1 MFALI
6 PFLDHAQHPKH
17 SIYGQNRTMQ
27 SNKVVITGIGIISS
41 LGEGLDAHW
50 NAFST
55 AGSEPRLEKEA
66 FAPYTVH
73 PLGEVDWGLQI
84 PKRGDQ
90 RQMETWQRLGTY
102 AAGLALDDAGI
113 KDDEA
118 LCASMD
124 MIVGAGGGERDI
136 TVDMQ
141 ILEEGR
147 TSNNRGVMLNEKLST
162 ELRPTLFLA
171 QLSNL
176 LAGNISIVH
185 KVTGS
190 SRTFMGEE
198 GSGIAAIETAAA
210 RIRSGQSTHA
220 LVGGSYNCEHFD
232 MILGHELGGL
242 LKHDG
247 WASLWE
253 RDGTAG
259 GGMIS
264 GSGGVFLVLESAE
277 HAEKRGA
284 RAYAEIASIESAQIR
299 RDADDL
305 EKTVRELV
313 LASNGGKEPQYV
325 VSGSSGAHAA
335 TAAEKAALNGVSSA
349 YRGIT
354 GLTGHLR
361 EAQFPLALA
370 LAAISVWKGE
380 AFAPTSPS
388 EKAIDGTISEAIVTT
403 IGATR
408 AEGAAKLVRA

>member
-1 MFALI
+1 M
-6 PFLDHAQHPKH
+6 
-17 SIYGQNRTMQ
+17 QN
-27 SNKVVITGIGIISS
+27 NKVVITGIGIISS
-41 LGEGLDAHW
+41 LGEGVDVHW
-50 NAFST
+50 NAFSK
-55 AGSEPRLEKEA
+55 AGTEPRLEKEA

-73 PLGEVDWGLQI
+73 PLGEVDWSLQI

-102 AAGLALDDAGI
+102 AAGLALQDAGM

-118 LCASMD
+118 LCATMD
-124 MIVGAGGGERDI
+124 MVVGAGGGERDI

-141 ILEEGR
+141 ILDEGR
-147 TSNNRGVMLNEKLST
+147 TRNDRGVMLNEKLST

-198 GSGIAAIETAAA
+198 GSGLSAIETAAA
-210 RIRSGQSTHA
+210 RIRTGQSTHA
-220 LVGGSYNCEHFD
+220 LVGGSYNAEHFD

-247 WASLWE
+247 WASLWQ
-253 RDGTAG
+253 RHGSAG

-264 GSGGVFLVLESAE
+264 GSGGVFLVLESAD
-277 HAEKRGA
+277 HAAKRGA
-284 RAYAEIASIESAQIR
+284 RAYAEVAGIESAQIR
-299 RDADDL
+299 RDSADL
-305 EKTVRELV
+305 TNTIRELI
-313 LASNGGKEPQYV
+313 LAANGGKDPSYV
-325 VSGSSGAHAA
+325 VSAASGAHEA
-335 TAAEKAALNGVSSA
+335 TGAEKTALDALSA
-349 YRGIT
+349 TYRGIS

-380 AFAPTSPS
+380 AFAPLDAS
-388 EKAIDGTISEAIVTT
+388 EKDASGPISEAIVTAV
-403 IGATR
+403 GATR
-408 AEGAAKLVRA
+408 AEGAAKLVRV

>member
-1 MFALI
+1 
-6 PFLDHAQHPKH
+6 
-17 SIYGQNRTMQ
+17 MQ

-50 NAFST
+50 NAFSK
-55 AGSEPRLEKEA
+55 AGTEPRLEKEN

-220 LVGGSYNCEHFD
+220 LVGGSYNSEHFD

-253 RDGTAG
+253 REGSAG

-264 GSGGVFLVLESAE
+264 GSGGVFLVLESAD
-277 HAEKRGA
+277 HAQKRGA
-284 RAYAEIASIESAQIR
+284 RAYAEIARIESAQIR
-299 RDADDL
+299 RDAADL
-305 EKTVRELV
+305 AKTVHELV
-313 LASNGGKEPQYV
+313 LAANGGAEPGYV
-325 VSGSSGAHAA
+325 VSGASGAHEA
-335 TAAEKAALNGVSSA
+335 TAAEKAALEGISAA
-349 YRGIT
+349 YRGVAS
-354 GLTGHLR
+354 LTGHLR

-380 AFAPTSPS
+380 AFAPTGPS
-388 EKAIDGTISEAIVTT
+388 EKAIDGAVSEAIVTT

>member
-1 MFALI
+1 
-6 PFLDHAQHPKH
+6 
-17 SIYGQNRTMQ
+17 MQ

-50 NAFST
+50 NAFSK
-55 AGSEPRLEKEA
+55 AGTEPRLEREN

-220 LVGGSYNCEHFD
+220 LVGGSYNSEHFD

-253 RDGTAG
+253 REGSAG

-264 GSGGVFLVLESAE
+264 GSGGVFLVLESAD
-277 HAEKRGA
+277 HAQKRGA

-299 RDADDL
+299 RDAADL
-305 EKTVRELV
+305 AKTVHELV
-313 LASNGGKEPQYV
+313 LAANGGAEPGYV
-325 VSGSSGAHAA
+325 VSGASGAHEA
-335 TAAEKAALNGVSSA
+335 TAAEKAALEGVSSA
-349 YRGIT
+349 YRGVAS
-354 GLTGHLR
+354 LTGHLR

-380 AFAPTSPS
+380 AFAPSGPS
-388 EKAIDGTISEAIVTT
+388 EKAVDGAVSEAIVTT

>member
-1 MFALI
+1 M
-6 PFLDHAQHPKH
+6 H
-17 SIYGQNRTMQ
+17 

-41 LGEGLDAHW
+41 LGEGVDAHW
-50 NAFST
+50 NAFS
-55 AGSEPRLEKEA
+55 SSSPEPKLEKEA

-73 PLGEVDWGLQI
+73 PLGEIDWSLQI

-102 AAGLALDDAGI
+102 AAGLALQDAGI

-118 LCASMD
+118 LCSTMD

-136 TVDMQ
+136 AVDMQ

-198 GSGIAAIETAAA
+198 GSGISAIETAAA

-220 LVGGSYNCEHFD
+220 LVGGSYNAEHFD

-247 WASLWE
+247 WSPLWQRE
-253 RDGTAG
+253 GSAG

-277 HAEKRGA
+277 HARERGV
-284 RAYAEIASIESAQIR
+284 RVYAEIEAIESAQVR
-299 RDADDL
+299 RETDDL
-305 EKTVRELV
+305 AKLIRELI
-313 LASNGGKEPQYV
+313 LAVNDGSKPNYV
-325 VSGSSGAHAA
+325 VSGASGAHMA
-335 TAAEKAALNGVSSA
+335 TDAEKVALSEIGTA
-349 YRGIT
+349 YRGIS
-354 GLTGHLR
+354 GITGHLR

-370 LAAISVWKGE
+370 LGAISVWKGE
-380 AFAPTSPS
+380 ALAPLDTT
-388 EKAIDGTISEAIVTT
+388 EKLIDGPISDAIVTT

>member
-1 MFALI
+1 M
-6 PFLDHAQHPKH
+6 
-17 SIYGQNRTMQ
+17 QN
-27 SNKVVITGIGIISS
+27 NKVVITGIGLISS
-41 LGEGLDAHW
+41 LGEGVEAHW
-50 NAFST
+50 NAFSK
-55 AGSEPRLEKEA
+55 AGTQPHLEKQA

-73 PLGEVDWGLQI
+73 PLGEVDWSLQI

-102 AAGLALDDAGI
+102 AAGIALQDAGM
-113 KDDEA
+113 KGDEA
-118 LCASMD
+118 LCATMD

-198 GSGIAAIETAAA
+198 GSGISAIETAAA
-210 RIRSGQSTHA
+210 RIRTGQSTHA
-220 LVGGSYNCEHFD
+220 LVGGSYNAEHFD
-232 MILGHELGGL
+232 MILGAELGGL

-247 WASLWE
+247 WAALWS
-253 RDGTAG
+253 RDGSAG

-264 GSGGVFLVLESAE
+264 GSGGVFLVLESVD
-277 HAEKRGA
+277 HAQKRGA
-284 RAYAEIASIESAQIR
+284 RAYAEISGIESAQIR
-299 RDADDL
+299 RSTADL

-313 LASNGGKEPQYV
+313 LAANGGKNPAYV
-325 VSGSSGAHAA
+325 VSGASGAHAA
-335 TAAEKAALNGVSSA
+335 TAAEKAALESVSAA
-349 YRGIT
+349 YRGIS

-370 LAAISVWKGE
+370 LGAISVWKGE
-380 AFAPTSPS
+380 AFAPLDAS
-388 EKAIDGTISEAIVTT
+388 EKPASGAVSEAIVTT

>member
-1 MFALI
+1 M
-6 PFLDHAQHPKH
+6 
-17 SIYGQNRTMQ
+17 QN
-27 SNKVVITGIGIISS
+27 NKVVITGIGIISS
-41 LGEGLDAHW
+41 LGEGVEAHW
-50 NAFST
+50 NAFSK
-55 AGSEPRLEKEA
+55 AGSEPRLERHA

-73 PLGEVDWGLQI
+73 PLGEVDWSLQI

-90 RQMETWQRLGTY
+90 RQRETWQRLGTY
-102 AAGLALDDAGI
+102 AAGLALQDAGM

-118 LCASMD
+118 LCATMD
-124 MIVGAGGGERDI
+124 MVVGAGGGERDI

-141 ILEEGR
+141 ILDEGR
-147 TSNNRGVMLNEKLST
+147 VRNDRGVMLNEKLST

-198 GSGIAAIETAAA
+198 GSGLSAIETAAA
-210 RIRSGQSTHA
+210 RIRTGQSTHA
-220 LVGGSYNCEHFD
+220 LVGGSYNAEHFD

-247 WASLWE
+247 WAPLWQ
-253 RDGTAG
+253 RDGSAG

-264 GSGGVFLVLESAE
+264 GSGGVFLVLENAE
-277 HAEKRGA
+277 HAAKRGA
-284 RAYAEIASIESAQIR
+284 RAYAEVAGIESAQIR
-299 RDADDL
+299 RDNADL
-305 EKTVRELV
+305 ANAVRELV
-313 LASNGGKEPQYV
+313 LAANDGKNPSYV
-325 VSGSSGAHAA
+325 VSGASGAHAA
-335 TAAEKAALNGVSSA
+335 TAAEKTALDAFSA
-349 YRGIT
+349 SYRGIS

-380 AFAPTSPS
+380 AFAPLDAS
-388 EKAIDGTISEAIVTT
+388 EKDAGGPVSEAIVT
-403 IGATR
+403 IVGATR
-408 AEGAAKLVRA
+408 AEGAAKLVRV

>member
-1 MFALI
+1 M
-6 PFLDHAQHPKH
+6 
-17 SIYGQNRTMQ
+17 QN
-27 SNKVVITGIGIISS
+27 NKVVITGIGIITS
-41 LGEGLDAHW
+41 LGEGVDAHW
-50 NAFST
+50 NAFT
-55 AGSEPRLEKEA
+55 EKGSEPRLEKEA

-73 PLGEVDWGLQI
+73 PLGEVDWSLQI

-102 AAGLALDDAGI
+102 AAGLALQDAGI
-113 KDDEA
+113 KDDES
-118 LCASMD
+118 LCSTMD
-124 MIVGAGGGERDI
+124 MVVGAGGGERDI

-147 TSNNRGVMLNEKLST
+147 TSNDRGVMLNAKLST

-198 GSGIAAIETAAA
+198 GSGISAIETAAA
-210 RIRSGQSTHA
+210 RIRTGQSTHA
-220 LVGGSYNCEHFD
+220 LVGGSYNAEHFD

-247 WASLWE
+247 WAPLWQRE
-253 RDGTAG
+253 GSAG

-264 GSGGVFLVLESAE
+264 GSGGVFLVLESAD
-277 HAEKRGA
+277 HAAKRGA
-284 RAYAEIASIESAQIR
+284 KAYAEIAAIESALINR
-299 RDADDL
+299 ESADL
-305 EKTVRELV
+305 AGTVRDLV
-313 LASNGGKEPQYV
+313 TKANGGSEAAYV
-325 VSGSSGAHAA
+325 ISGASGAHAA
-335 TAAEKAALNGVSSA
+335 TSAEKSALDKMAATYRGVSN
-349 YRGIT
+349 
-354 GLTGHLR
+354 LTGHLR
-361 EAQFPLALA
+361 EAQFPLTLA
-370 LAAISVWKGE
+370 LGAISVSKGQ
-380 AFAPTSPS
+380 AFAPQGD
-388 EKAIDGTISEAIVTT
+388 EKAADGAVTEAIVTT